1 VSGDADFFASLT
13 ADLQSEPDPRLTVQ
27 RAVGYVRALARCDE
41 AAVRLHH
48 VADDGLPYIAATTR
62 RGELLERLRD
72 HHPSPGVG
80 IARAGRRGSADVVA
94 TARAEER
101 SDLVDDTARDER
113 WPGWSRDLAAA
124 GVGTTLTLP
133 LAARGDRIGLL
144 TLYAATP
151 GVLRRVD
158 DEPLRLLVRQVAVAL
173 AALRAA
179 EDLESVRESRTLV
192 GQAQG
197 ILMERHGLDA
207 DTAFAVLRRYS
218 QRGNVKLREVAA
230 QLVETRSLPDET
242 RWSRPGEAPD
252 ESPARRRAD
261 RAAGR
266 APSSADGTPASA

>member
-1 VSGDADFFASLT
+1 MSGDADFFASLT
-13 ADLQSEPDPRLTVQ
+13 ADLQSEPDLRVTVQ
-27 RAVGYVRALARCDE
+27 RAVGYVRALTRCDD

-48 VADDGLPYIAATTR
+48 VADDGLPCIVATTR
-62 RGELLERLRD
+62 RGELLDRLRD

-80 IARAGRRGSADVVA
+80 IARRGGRAAADVVA
-94 TARAEER
+94 VGRARER
-101 SDLVDDTARDER
+101 SDLVDDTSLDGR
-113 WPGWSRDLAAA
+113 WPGWSRDLAAS

-133 LAARGDRIGLL
+133 LAARGDDIGLL
-144 TLYAATP
+144 TLYAAIP
-151 GVLRRVD
+151 GALRRVD
-158 DEPLRLLVRQVAVAL
+158 DEPLRLLVRQVALAL

-179 EDLESVRESRTLV
+179 EDLASVRESRTLV

-218 QRGNVKLREVAA
+218 QRGNVKLREVAER
-230 QLVETRSLPDET
+230 LVETRSLPDET
-242 RWSRPGEAPD
+242 RSAPPAEASDGP
-252 ESPARRRAD
+252 PARRRAG

>member
-1 VSGDADFFASLT
+1 MSGDADFFASLT
-13 ADLQSEPDPRLTVQ
+13 ADLQSEPDLRITVQ
-27 RAVGYVRALARCDE
+27 RAVGYVRALTRCDE
-41 AAVRLHH
+41 VAVRLHH
-48 VADDGLPYIAATTR
+48 VADEGVPYVAATTA

-72 HHPSPGVG
+72 HHASPG
-80 IARAGRRGSADVVA
+80 
-94 TARAEER
+94 
-101 SDLVDDTARDER
+101 SDLVDDTARDDR
-113 WPGWSRDLAAA
+113 WRGWSRDLAAS
-124 GVGTTLTLP
+124 GVGTALTLP
-133 LAARGDRIGLL
+133 LAARGDDIGLL

-151 GVLRRVD
+151 GALRRVD
-158 DEPLRLLVRQVAVAL
+158 DEPLRLLVRQVALAL

-179 EDLESVRESRTLV
+179 EDLAIVRESRTLV

-207 DTAFAVLRRYS
+207 ATAFAVLRRYS

-242 RWSRPGEAPD
+242 RSPRPAGASD
-252 ESPARRRAD
+252 QAPARRRAD